1 MALLSQSKESIQ
13 MLIELE
19 MSDKSD
25 ILLFRPT
32 ANCELRELASEK
44 QILANTKPLYFHKKI
59 NLIKSS
65 AMNSKFLV
73 SSLMGRIVDE
83 LLSSSMPIIK
93 RCRLYRFLCVIF
105 IFLDH
110 EHMNY

>member
-1 MALLSQSKESIQ
+1 

-59 NLIKSS
+59 NLNKSS

-73 SSLMGRIVDE
+73 SSLMDRSPEDIVDE